1 MTSMQT
7 NQNRGIM
14 TKAQSEPL
22 WYLATPYSKYPH
34 GIAGAYELACK
45 QSALLISHGI
55 HVFSPIA
62 HSHGIAFHGELDA
75 LSHDLWLKMDQT
87 YMELC
92 VGCIFLLAESWEK
105 SFGME
110 QERLHFEKKFKPIVK
125 MLPNLVPEYFLS
137 YSPNTGAHPS

>member
-22 WYLATPYSKYPH
+22 WYLATPYSKYPG
-34 GIAGAYELACK
+34 GIAGAYELACR
-45 QSALLISHGI
+45 QSALLIANGV

-62 HSHGIAFHGELDA
+62 HSHGIATHGDLDP
-75 LSHDLWLKMDQT
+75 LSHELWLAMDRT
-87 YMELC
+87 YMDLC
-92 VGCIFLLAESWEK
+92 VGCVFLLAESWEK
-105 SFGME
+105 SYGMK
-110 QERLHFEKKFKPIVK
+110 QEWMYFEKNKKPIIE

-137 YSPNTGAHPS
+137 YSPSTGGTPS

>member
-1 MTSMQT
+1 
-7 NQNRGIM
+7 M

-22 WYLATPYSKYPH
+22 WYLATPYSKYPG
-34 GIAGAYELACK
+34 GISGAYELACK

-75 LSHDLWLKMDQT
+75 LSHDLWLKMDRT
-87 YMELC
+87 YMDLC
-92 VGCIFLLAESWEK
+92 VGCIFLLADSWEK

-110 QERLHFEKKFKPIVK
+110 QERLYFLKNNKTVVD
-125 MLPNLVPEYFLS
+125 MTPNLVPKYFLS
-137 YSPNTGAHPS
+137 YCANTGGTPS

>member
-1 MTSMQT
+1 MK
-7 NQNRGIM
+7 ND
-14 TKAQSEPL
+14 L

-34 GIAGAYELACK
+34 GIAGAYELACR
-45 QSALLISHGI
+45 QSALLISHDI

-105 SFGME
+105 SFGMAKE
-110 QERLHFEKKFKPIVK
+110 KDYFQQAGKPVIEMIPDKVPQHF
-125 MLPNLVPEYFLS
+125 
-137 YSPNTGAHPS
+137 A

>member
-1 MTSMQT
+1 
-7 NQNRGIM
+7 M

-22 WYLATPYSKYPH
+22 WYLATPYSKYPG

-75 LSHDLWLKMDQT
+75 LSHDLWLKMDRT
-87 YMELC
+87 YMDLC
-92 VGCIFLLAESWEK
+92 VGCIFLLADSWEK

-110 QERLHFEKKFKPIVK
+110 QERLYFLKNNKTVVD
-125 MLPNLVPEYFLS
+125 MTPNLVPKYFLS
-137 YSPNTGAHPS
+137 YCANTGGTPS

>member
-1 MTSMQT
+1 
-7 NQNRGIM
+7 M
-14 TKAQSEPL
+14 TKQPSEPL
-22 WYLATPYSKYPH
+22 WYLATPYSKYPG

-87 YMELC
+87 YMDLC
-92 VGCIFLLAESWEK
+92 IGCIFLLAESWEK
-105 SFGME
+105 SFGMAKE
-110 QERLHFEKKFKPIVK
+110 KEFFESVGKPVIEMIPDKVPQHFVQ
-125 MLPNLVPEYFLS
+125 
-137 YSPNTGAHPS
+137 

>member
-1 MTSMQT
+1 MK
-7 NQNRGIM
+7 ND
-14 TKAQSEPL
+14 L

-87 YMELC
+87 YMDLC

-105 SFGME
+105 SFGMAQEKWYFE
-110 QERLHFEKKFKPIVK
+110 QVGKPVIE
-125 MLPNLVPEYFLS
+125 MVPDQVPQPF
-137 YSPNTGAHPS
+137 AQ